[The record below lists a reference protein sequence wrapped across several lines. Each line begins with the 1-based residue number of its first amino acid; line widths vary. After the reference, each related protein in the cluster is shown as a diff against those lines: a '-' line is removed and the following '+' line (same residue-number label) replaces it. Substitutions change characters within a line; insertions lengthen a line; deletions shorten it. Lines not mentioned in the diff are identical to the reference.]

1 MGRSSEGS
9 GVTHEK
15 CTLDATNEA
24 RRATG
29 RAPRARSGNRCGR
42 ARQACG
48 KGLKALYSVNDFVSL
63 TQHYGLPSRLQGFCL
78 LVRPT
83 KYAKKDKLATPTRHG
98 TNVTDK

>member
-24 RRATG
+24 RRAPG

-42 ARQACG
+42 VRQASG
-48 KGLKALYSVNDFVSL
+48 EGSRPVHRVNHLVAFGP
-63 TQHYGLPSRLQGFCL
+63 HYFGASRLQGRFL
-78 LVRPT
+78 LASS
-83 KYAKKDKLATPTRHG
+83 KKNAKKRQVFKTRNG
-98 TNVTDK
+98 KGAWGG